1 MITERTLRKWRREAL
16 VLEDALTPEDK
27 TPHEINLSNM
37 VRFQAREYVNR
48 VLCMTQELLDNRLRS
63 RPSR

>member
-16 VLEDALTPEDK
+16 VLEGALLPEKSESGYDLTP
-27 TPHEINLSNM
+27 M
-37 VRFQAREYVNR
+37 VKFQAREYVNR
-48 VLCMTQELLDNRLRS
+48 TLRMTQELLDNHLRS